1 MSRLWPYLLT
11 EFATIFD
18 SKYLKDADS
27 KIDEAKL
34 IERLELV
41 KEGLK
46 LVHLM
51 SSLNIEAFC
60 MN

>member
-18 SKYLKDADS
+18 SKYLLN
-27 KIDEAKL
+27 IDEEKH
-34 IERLELV
+34 IERLQLV

-51 SSLNIEAFC
+51 STINIESFC